1 MRLLVTGACG
11 FVGSTLIP
19 TLLLAL
25 PGLEV
30 VEGDIRHEAD
40 LAGIGRVDLPG
51 TMKRLAVC
59 VEGFDSFL
67 FVNDHPDRTE
77 VEDFLRRPARVAIDE
92 ARAPRKALG
101 TPRGRRG

>member
-1 MRLLVTGACG
+1 MK
-11 FVGSTLIP
+11 
-19 TLLLAL
+19 
-25 PGLEV
+25 V

-51 TMKRLAVC
+51 TMKSLAVC

-92 ARAPRKALG
+92 ARAPHKALG